1 MTTLNRRDFLAHMGL
16 ALAATS
22 VFATERKNPSIIW
35 ILLDQVPADSFG
47 CYGHPFCKT
56 PNFDRIAARGVKF
69 NNAVVVGMPCVPSRV
84 SYNAGLYPHQ
94 TGVYSNFGKMRPEDG
109 NLPRLLHRGGF
120 KECILIG
127 KDHFNTPPEEIGY
140 TGFVKIPATDKVD
153 NSKPVVEN
161 GGGEKAIYSARSATR
176 PEEMYSGRCIDEA
189 IKHYDRLC
197 AAKTP
202 FYLCVSINRPHPQT
216 IVSSPFYEMYNAKV
230 ALPVKNVEEL
240 KDKPDSL
247 RIGSES
253 RMEEMSPED
262 LRLAITSHF
271 GSLSEVDFN
280 LGRLI
285 ERFRPAWEAGEL
297 IVAVSAD
304 HGGFRGRCWRLEKG
318 FGYRDNVCVPFIIS
332 QPGRLKPKTVDSV
345 VESIDFLP
353 TLLDLCDLKADKPL
367 PGVSLVPL
375 MDGKVQEV
383 KTAAFNEDGD
393 RKTVR
398 TREWHYS
405 LYDKKS
411 CPNINRELYD
421 LIKDPGETKNLAYDP
436 SYAAIVMQCEDL
448 IAKRLGIAFPEATK
462 KDRKKAGSRGGKKT
476 KQ

>member
-1 MTTLNRRDFLAHMGL
+1 MNKIPSRSLTALLVVMLATT
-16 ALAATS
+16 
-22 VFATERKNPSIIW
+22 VFAAERKIPSIIW

-56 PNFDRIAARGVKF
+56 PNFDRLAAQGVKF

-94 TGVYSNFGKMRPEDG
+94 TGVYNNSDKMRAEDG
-109 NLPRLLHRGGF
+109 NLPRLLHQGGIR
-120 KECILIG
+120 ECILIS
-127 KDHFNTPPEEIGY
+127 KDHFNTPPEEMGY
-140 TGFVKIPATDKVD
+140 TSHVEVD
-153 NSKPVVEN
+153 AKDTVDASLPVVRN
-161 GGGEKAIYSARSATR
+161 RGGGGAIYSARSATR
-176 PEEMYSGRCIDEA
+176 PEMMYSGRCIDEA
-189 IKHYDRLC
+189 IKNYDRLC
-197 AAKTP
+197 SARTP
-202 FYLCVSINRPHPQT
+202 FFLCVSINRPHPET
-216 IVSSPFYEMYNAKV
+216 VVSSPFYEMYDANV
-230 ALPVKNVEEL
+230 PLPEKNPGEL

-247 RIGSES
+247 RVGSE
-253 RMEEMSPED
+253 RMMEEMSPEN
-262 LRLAITSHF
+262 LRLAISSHY

-280 LGRLI
+280 LGRLL
-285 ERFRPAWEAGEL
+285 ERIKPAWEAGDL

-304 HGGFRGRCWRLEKG
+304 HGGFRGRYWRLEKG
-318 FGYRDNVCVPFIIS
+318 FGYRDIVCVPFIIS

-353 TLLDLCDLKADKPL
+353 TLLDLCGLQADKPL

-398 TREWHYS
+398 TRQWHYS

-411 CPNINRELYD
+411 CPDINRELYD
-421 LIKDPGETKNLAYDP
+421 LVKDPGETKNLAYDP
-436 SYAAIVMQCEDL
+436 ACAAVVKQCEDL
-448 IAKRLGIAFPEATK
+448 IAERLGLSFPEKTT
-462 KDRKKAGSRGGKKT
+462 AGRKKT
-476 KQ
+476 KKRAENKAR